1 MKIYVHLDGEET
13 CTLICRVSDEAKV
26 KALLEDVAQRYETK
40 FGRKFAANEWLLQNG
55 VKSTLSGT
63 ERVGRVLEDMED
75 VFLIP
80 VRDSKEPKPPSAK
93 TPPSKQQSVQPTPPQ
108 PTVNQNSPLMI
119 EFIKRG
125 EEEESQSRFRN
136 ASELY
141 QRVFATLDMPVCDSE
156 MVE

>member
-1 MKIYVHLDGEET
+1 MKIYVHLDDEET

-26 KALLEDVAQRYETK
+26 KALLEDVAQRYEAK
-40 FGRKFAANEWLLQNG
+40 FGRKFVANEWLLQNG

-63 ERVGRVLEDMED
+63 ERAGRVLEDMED

-80 VRDSKEPKPPSAK
+80 VHGRKEPKAPSVK
-93 TPPSKQQSVQPTPPQ
+93 TPPSKEQSAQPKTPPK
-108 PTVNQNSPLMI
+108 PAVNQNSPLMI

-125 EEEESQSRFRN
+125 EEEESHSRFRN

-141 QRVFATLDMPVCDSE
+141 QRVCCTRWRPHTI
-156 MVE
+156 